1 MPAAVT
7 RRPSGNLERPTSPP
21 PDPVQARRNRRW
33 LLLFLMTPIC
43 LAVAVAFAFGVAG
56 APEPQVPPVSVPAG
70 YRAISDAYYGYVVPA
85 SSQLNANW
93 TDANGDWFYG
103 VPRAFVAETMLVT
116 RRSPTPSSRLPLQLE
131 ADGEARGP
139 VPLRVDGGHRITVPH
154 TTFAYEVQLARPG
167 GWHAVA
173 VDTWLRDSST
183 QMWLLVRA
191 SPAVTRAV
199 VASLQ
204 GS

>member
-1 MPAAVT
+1 MPAALT
-7 RRPSGNLERPTSPP
+7 RRTGGAVERSTASA

-43 LAVAVAFAFGVAG
+43 LGVAVAFAYGVGGRA
-56 APEPQVPPVSVPAG
+56 EPQVPPLSVPAG
-70 YRAISDAYYGYVVPA
+70 YLAISDAYYGYAVPSA
-85 SSQLNANW
+85 YQLNGNW

-103 VPRAFVAETMLVT
+103 SPQAFVAETMLVT
-116 RRSPTPSSRLPLQLE
+116 KRSPTPSTRLPLQLQ
-131 ADGEARGP
+131 ADGQLRGP
-139 VPLRVDGGHRITVPH
+139 VPLHVVGGRRITVPYAA
-154 TTFAYEVQLARPG
+154 FAYELQLSRPG

-173 VDTWLRDSST
+173 IDTWLPDSST

-191 SPAVTRAV
+191 SPPVTQAV
-199 VASLQ
+199 VSSLQ